1 MSSRRTPNKEEKQE
15 KGRIINAWGVFRPL
29 QNKNRNNE
37 PGVDQTGGK
46 PPEPPRGDGSGS
58 RTQFWA
64 DAKKRYEREINSGS
78 NPFVRLDIHFPIKF
92 DLRASGYPPEKQ
104 LNPTGKMLL
113 QEPNLKSATAT
124 LTEKW
129 KQRWILIK
137 WPSGANIQSKI
148 YRVYTPAETEE
159 NTWWIRAV
167 RPNGSF
173 FPLVINKARMN
184 DTIVNNH
191 RVQFIFTVLGSGMAP
206 RANRD
211 PTEQHHIQG

>member
-1 MSSRRTPNKEEKQE
+1 MSSRRPPQKEATQPRRRRLSHLTGVNERTDFWRKVRDNYH
-15 KGRIINAWGVFRPL
+15 KAINEDPGPL
-29 QNKNRNNE
+29 L
-37 PGVDQTGGK
+37 
-46 PPEPPRGDGSGS
+46 
-58 RTQFWA
+58 
-64 DAKKRYEREINSGS
+64 
-78 NPFVRLDIHFPIKF
+78 LDIHFPIKF